1 MLQRAG
7 ENVVPCY
14 RPGNDLLVPTVTSE
28 NPNTTRYLNPAYA
41 NLTQVGGGG
50 WREGAVW
57 GTPPGAVPQGVL
69 QRGEGGGMTPPYRV
83 LGDSHQAGAV
93 SVEFIHTAPHPTQS
107 TLIIF
112 GGGINQTHL
121 TDASRPESDAGY
133 SFGVRQTFARWGK
146 GGGVG

>member
-41 NLTQVGGGG
+41 NLTQVGGGQWG
-50 WREGAVW
+50 EGR
-57 GTPPGAVPQGVL
+57 GGRHLPQGCAT
-69 QRGEGGGMTPPYRV
+69 RGVSQGVTATRQALKVWNPSIRTFPP
-83 LGDSHQAGAV
+83 H
-93 SVEFIHTAPHPTQS
+93 TQS

-121 TDASRPESDAGY
+121 TDANRPESDAGY
-133 SFGVRQTFARWGK
+133 SFGVRQTFARWGR
-146 GGGVG
+146 GGVMQLK